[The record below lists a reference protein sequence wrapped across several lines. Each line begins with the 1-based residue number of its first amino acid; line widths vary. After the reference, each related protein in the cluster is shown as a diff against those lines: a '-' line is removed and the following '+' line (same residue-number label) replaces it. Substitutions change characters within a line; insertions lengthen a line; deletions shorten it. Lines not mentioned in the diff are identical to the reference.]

1 MSTKLIALATAAGL
15 VIAGSA
21 FAQTSQ
27 PPGQQ
32 PNNKGSQIED
42 KNKQTSSGAGATT
55 SGTMQ
60 PGAVS
65 KDQKTTGSGA
75 QNVKPKEGAKE
86 GNK

>member
-1 MSTKLIALATAAGL
+1 MSNKLIALAAAAGL
-15 VIAGSA
+15 VIASSA

-32 PNNKGSQIED
+32 PNNKGSQVED
-42 KNKQTSSGAGATT
+42 KNVQSKSGAGAT

-60 PGAVS
+60 SGSMS

-75 QNVKPKEGAKE
+75 PNTKPKEPAKE